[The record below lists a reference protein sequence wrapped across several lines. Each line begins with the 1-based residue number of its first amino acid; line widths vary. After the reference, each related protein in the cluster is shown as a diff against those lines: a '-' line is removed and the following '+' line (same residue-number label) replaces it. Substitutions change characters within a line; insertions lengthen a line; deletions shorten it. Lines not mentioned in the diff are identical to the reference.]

1 VKNAKSCTTRI
12 QCKPVA
18 IGGEEGRLVD
28 EKGWGKGAKMKKVI
42 QK

>member
-1 VKNAKSCTTRI
+1 VKNAKSCATRI
-12 QCKPVA
+12 QCNPVA
-18 IGGEEGRLVD
+18 IGGGKGCLVD